1 MVRRKIFG
9 VIFLLTVAT
18 GSWMP
23 TAQAGGRR
31 VGDEGSGWPTVPSA
45 QVPILLA
52 NLPPGLG
59 FPASLKIGVLGAAP
73 VTVDQLTGPLTP
85 NTVRQGFA
93 IAPGNVAVPAV
104 LAVTN
109 DATGDAFDAQAPVWL
124 AAPLK
129 PVCPAFPLLTYYAC
143 PTTLL
148 AGLKLEWGSPTE
160 QIMFLNL
167 STPAGAQLYDSADYT
182 CTPQGFDYLSGA
194 PCHYDNVGR
203 ASSQAWE
210 LAFNCDQGGCQYG
223 GALQWRGKLYTATAD
238 LLQAPSP
245 TNPQGPTSNNPQGG
259 PALNEFVFNGGKL
272 YPPPGWLSFMVT
284 QTSLSG
290 AKCEFVPGAALTF
303 RTSVT
308 PSSDDGPV
316 IPAGTVTLLDGTTT
330 LATATLDQ
338 NGQAKFTIS
347 LTTSGLH
354 SLTVAYAGNS
364 VFAPSVS
371 AADALVSQDQ
381 YTLLKPPGCP

>member
-1 MVRRKIFG
+1 
-9 VIFLLTVAT
+9 
-18 GSWMP
+18 MP

-31 VGDEGSGWPTVPSA
+31 VGDEGSGWPTVATA

-85 NTVRQGFA
+85 NTVRQGFTLGA
-93 IAPGNVAVPAV
+93 GNVVVPAV

-109 DATGDAFDAQAPVWL
+109 DLTGDAFDAQAPAWL

-160 QIMFLNL
+160 QLMFLNL
-167 STPAGAQLYDSADYT
+167 STPAAAQLYDSGDYT
-182 CTPQGFDYLSGA
+182 CTPRGFDSISGL
-194 PCHYDNVGR
+194 PCRYDNVGR

-210 LAFNCDQGGCQYG
+210 LAFNCDPGGCPYG

-238 LLQAPSP
+238 LLQTPSP
-245 TNPQGPTSNNPQGG
+245 SNPQGG
-259 PALNEFVFNGGKL
+259 PALNEFVYNAGKL

-284 QTSLSG
+284 QTSMSG
-290 AKCEFVPGAALTF
+290 PKCEFVPGTALTF
-303 RTSVT
+303 KTSVT

-316 IPAGTVTLLDGTTT
+316 IPAGSVTLLDGTTA

-338 NGQAKFTIS
+338 KGQAKFTIS

-364 VFAPSVS
+364 AFAPSVS
-371 AADALVSQDQ
+371 AADVLVSQDQ